1 MRHPNHTERLRRSLC
16 PLLAAGGKEN
26 IAPTLIIHFERLL
39 DCRGQALGEWREN
52 YVAAEQGVA
61 NRYGGECR
69 TCTVVAVEDEAA
81 AEGVP
86 DHPGTLGL
94 GGKERE
100 LEIGSFSDGA
110 GGARRGVWRF
120 RGVEQRGEG
129 EEAEQGRRVERVQ
142 AAEEGVAGDDAAE
155 RGAGRAG
162 AAQVLEGGEPDEH
175 LC

>member
-1 MRHPNHTERLRRSLC
+1 LRRSLC

-110 GGARRGVWRF
+110 GGARRG
-120 RGVEQRGEG
+120 
-129 EEAEQGRRVERVQ
+129 A
-142 AAEEGVAGDDAAE
+142 
-155 RGAGRAG
+155 
-162 AAQVLEGGEPDEH
+162 
-175 LC
+175 